1 MKRISLLFMTIAFIF
16 MGCSNDDDQTQEQ
29 ESQKLDQMYQEI
41 IALSLVTTEACT
53 NSDDWAFTAIGHKS
67 CGGPTGYIAYSL
79 KIDTAAFLKKVENYT
94 KAQKEFNIK
103 WGIPSTCEMAIPP
116 TGVSCV
122 DGKATLV
129 FD

>member
-16 MGCSNDDDQTQEQ
+16 MGCSNDDDQTKEQ
-29 ESQKLDQMYQEI
+29 ESQQLDQMHQEI

-53 NSDDWAFTAIGHKS
+53 NSEEWSFTAIGSKS

-79 KIDTAAFLKKVENYT
+79 KIDTVAFLKKVEDYT
-94 KAQKEFNIK
+94 KAQNEFNIK

-116 TGVSCV
+116 TGVDCV
-122 DGKATLV
+122 DGKPTLV
-129 FD
+129 YN